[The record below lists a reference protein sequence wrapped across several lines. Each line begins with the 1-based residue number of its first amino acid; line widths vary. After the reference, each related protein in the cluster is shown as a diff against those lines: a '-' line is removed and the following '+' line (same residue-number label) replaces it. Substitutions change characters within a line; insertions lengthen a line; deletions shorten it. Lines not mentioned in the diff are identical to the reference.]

1 MNPLFW
7 ISRIFKNYLRILI
20 IDPENPNLSLIDQFF
35 LENTN
40 NCPPYWIR
48 LSEFSE
54 FSKTD
59 YRFMIIDPKNIYI
72 GLLPQTWFE
81 NRNNRLPN
89 WIRYFEF
96 SEFSL
101 TDFRFV
107 ISDSK
112 NLYMELID
120 QICLENTDNCAQYL
134 IQQQNLKSWLTK
146 TINFSIHYFDLQF
159 LTR

>member
-1 MNPLFW
+1 
-7 ISRIFKNYLRILI
+7 
-20 IDPENPNLSLIDQFF
+20 
-35 LENTN
+35 
-40 NCPPYWIR
+40 
-48 LSEFSE
+48 
-54 FSKTD
+54 
-59 YRFMIIDPKNIYI
+59 MIIDPKNIYI

-134 IQQQNLKSWLTK
+134 IQQQNLKS
-146 TINFSIHYFDLQF
+146 
-159 LTR
+159 